1 MACRFR
7 RCGEEKTTRSNRM
20 NFRLATS
27 TIERLLEVP
36 YLPPIPGSTPGDY
49 NLDQL
54 PKYPWCQ
61 RFLFSYLSKLIS
73 AAKSMS
79 SKAVTLASH
88 QEKKALRTRV
98 TGVTSLMSI
107 QILDHNNYL
116 TKPFLELVYILC
128 CFHYSERWLQSDM
141 ALWWV
146 QWAFSLSNN
155 ERLRGIL

>member
-1 MACRFR
+1 
-7 RCGEEKTTRSNRM
+7 M

-27 TIERLLEVP
+27 TMEWLLEVP

-73 AAKSMS
+73 AAKSMN

-107 QILDHNNYL
+107 QILDHNNIISPNGFWSWFIYYVVFITLNADFNL
-116 TKPFLELVYILC
+116 TWPCDEYNG
-128 CFHYSERWLQSDM
+128 
-141 ALWWV
+141 
-146 QWAFSLSNN
+146 LSRFQITRDWEGFYN
-155 ERLRGIL
+155 